1 MKVRQM
7 LVDPSKYSIK
17 CPYSMTPTRIVVH
30 NTANDASANNEISYM
45 RTNNNETSF
54 HFAIDDKEVVQG
66 IPLNRNAWHAGLK

>member
-1 MKVRQM
+1 MEIRQM

-17 CPYSMTPTRIVVH
+17 CPYNMTPTRIVVH